1 LVDLWENKCE
11 EAKLTAFRIFSNND
25 TNPRADWVSEPARA
39 ISNKPE
45 QEISDDL
52 F

>member
-1 LVDLWENKCE
+1 MLG
-11 EAKLTAFRIFSNND
+11 
-25 TNPRADWVSEPARA
+25 PGADWVSEPARA
-39 ISNKPE
+39 ISNKPT